1 MERKIFL
8 NEISV
13 ISITDFIKKYTYLCK
28 IFDKTRFSI
37 RSRYIEKKTIFN
49 RKRKI
54 GFEKFNIYFMGWY
67 SLVVELKI
75 ETEKNM
81 FVN

>member
-1 MERKIFL
+1 MKLASFRSQ
-8 NEISV
+8 ISLKN
-13 ISITDFIKKYTYLCK
+13 IHIYAK
-28 IFDKTRFSI
+28 FSI
-37 RSRYIEKKTIFN
+37 RLDLAFDLDISKKKTIFN